1 MFSSPDEAGEI
12 VSNGA
17 GSFLSF
23 VAVLVS
29 IANMLWSWHTKSQSA
44 AADRVKKLEDRID
57 LVEDRQIALE
67 GEFKHLP
74 TKDDIHVLRVQLADL
89 LGKINRQES
98 EIGNV
103 VRTVN
108 RIDDYLREKAS

>member
-1 MFSSPDEAGEI
+1 MFVSPEDTGEI
-12 VSNGA
+12 VSSGA

-98 EIGNV
+98 EISSV
-103 VRTVN
+103 ARTVN
-108 RIDDYLREKAS
+108 RIDDYLREKA